1 MCPEYWVH
9 IIKTLFFIKTIKIIQ
24 EILTSYF
31 NLSIIL
37 KVSFNYILSIK

>member
-1 MCPEYWVH
+1 MDVKKRV
-9 IIKTLFFIKTIKIIQ
+9 IKTLFFIKTIKIIQ